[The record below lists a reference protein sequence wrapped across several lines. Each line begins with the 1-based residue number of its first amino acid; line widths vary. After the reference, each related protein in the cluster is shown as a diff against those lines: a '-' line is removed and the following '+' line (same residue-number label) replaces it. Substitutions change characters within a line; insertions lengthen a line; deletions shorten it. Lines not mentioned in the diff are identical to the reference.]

1 VQIYSNEKFLFFL
14 FPFFISLRRSRIR
27 LIDGRPY
34 SPTASPEIDLLGGM
48 MRPGPA
54 AHSFMIGGGGG
65 GTPIT
70 TPMGTPAGTPRGGTH
85 SRDSRDLLACDS
97 PDTLSETDSQA
108 SLRLRRKLPLLPPDQ
123 EAALLPSVQKKKLE
137 LAKSQQQQ
145 QQQQQQQL
153 VSVQERIKAYSN
165 LRQGSLTEA
174 NTSSGGVDRG
184 YSSGASAASFSG
196 LTRPTSETNLRQLA
210 YGESMASSLA
220 ARPGSAHGLL
230 QGSSI
235 VNANGLRSSINSN
248 LTSGNL
254 AGGGVGIA
262 RSNPSISVKSE
273 DQTLRESLAAILPPD
288 LRHLVGA
295 PSTNLVMTTS
305 STTNDSSTILSV
317 VSLDTRNGQT
327 FTKPEVYSN
336 FISVGYLAGRNSD
349 GCARR
354 LARITVDTS
363 PSLGGGAAET
373 NGGSGST
380 QEPNGQG
387 PRTGAEDPPR
397 AGKVCRTQRP
407 DEKVKIQLQISVN
420 FHF

>member
-1 VQIYSNEKFLFFL
+1 MLAQQQQQQAPSASLLHQSSIGLFICHLTIMIVGLLKRNSISPVPDPNKMSHGIGDLYGSSSALRSADLLHKSVGNNVTLFLFFVKL
-14 FPFFISLRRSRIR
+14 LLIDGLCRSRIR

-34 SPTASPEIDLLGGM
+34 SPTASPEIDMLG

-54 AHSFMIGGGGG
+54 AHSFMIGGSG

-70 TPMGTPAGTPRGGTH
+70 TPMGTPAGTPRGGAH

-145 QQQQQQQL
+145 QQQL

-174 NTSSGGVDRG
+174 SASNTLDRG
-184 YSSGASAASFSG
+184 YSSGTSAGSFG
-196 LTRPTSETNLRQLA
+196 GMTRPTSETNLRQLA

-220 ARPGSAHGLL
+220 ARPGSALGLL
-230 QGSSI
+230 QCSSI
-235 VNANGLRSSINSN
+235 VNANGLRSTINSN
-248 LTSGNL
+248 LTGNL
-254 AGGGVGIA
+254 GAVA
-262 RSNPSISVKSE
+262 RSNPAISLKSE

-295 PSTNLVMTTS
+295 PSTNLVTSS
-305 STTNDSSTILSV
+305 STTNDSTTILSV
-317 VSLDTRNGQT
+317 VRKGFFS
-327 FTKPEVYSN
+327 F
-336 FISVGYLAGRNSD
+336 F
-349 GCARR
+349 
-354 LARITVDTS
+354 
-363 PSLGGGAAET
+363 
-373 NGGSGST
+373 
-380 QEPNGQG
+380 
-387 PRTGAEDPPR
+387 
-397 AGKVCRTQRP
+397 
-407 DEKVKIQLQISVN
+407 
-420 FHF
+420 

>member
-1 VQIYSNEKFLFFL
+1 
-14 FPFFISLRRSRIR
+14 

-34 SPTASPEIDLLGGM
+34 SPTASPEIDMLG

-54 AHSFMIGGGGG
+54 AHSFIIGGGG

-70 TPMGTPAGTPRGGTH
+70 TPMGTPAGTPRGGAH

-145 QQQQQQQL
+145 QQQL

-174 NTSSGGVDRG
+174 NASSGVDRG

-220 ARPGSAHGLL
+220 ARPGSALGLL

-248 LTSGNL
+248 LTSANL
-254 AGGGVGIA
+254 SGGVVA

-295 PSTNLVMTTS
+295 PSTNLVTTS
-305 STTNDSSTILSV
+305 STTNDSSAILSV
-317 VSLDTRNGQT
+317 VS
-327 FTKPEVYSN
+327 
-336 FISVGYLAGRNSD
+336 
-349 GCARR
+349 
-354 LARITVDTS
+354 
-363 PSLGGGAAET
+363 
-373 NGGSGST
+373 
-380 QEPNGQG
+380 
-387 PRTGAEDPPR
+387 
-397 AGKVCRTQRP
+397 
-407 DEKVKIQLQISVN
+407 
-420 FHF
+420 

>member
-1 VQIYSNEKFLFFL
+1 M
-14 FPFFISLRRSRIR
+14 
-27 LIDGRPY
+27 IDGRPY
-34 SPTASPEIDLLGGM
+34 SPTASPEIDMLTG

-54 AHSFMIGGGGG
+54 AHSFMIGGGG

-85 SRDSRDLLACDS
+85 SSRDSRDLLACDS

-145 QQQQQQQL
+145 QQQQQQL
-153 VSVQERIKAYSN
+153 VSVQERIKAYSS
-165 LRQGSLTEA
+165 LRQGSLTETA
-174 NTSSGGVDRG
+174 NASSGVDRG
-184 YSSGASAASFSG
+184 YSSGTSAAGSFSG

-210 YGESMASSLA
+210 YGESMANSLA
-220 ARPGSAHGLL
+220 ARPGSALGLL

-248 LTSGNL
+248 LTS
-254 AGGGVGIA
+254 AGLVGGVA

-295 PSTNLVMTTS
+295 PSTVTTS

-317 VSLDTRNGQT
+317 VRGTFPRNWIQYIQICVS
-327 FTKPEVYSN
+327 FFHK
-336 FISVGYLAGRNSD
+336 GRNPD

-354 LARITVDTS
+354 LARITVNTS
-363 PSLGGGAAET
+363 PSIGGGAAET
-373 NGGSGST
+373 NRRSSST
-380 QEPNGQG
+380 
-387 PRTGAEDPPR
+387 
-397 AGKVCRTQRP
+397 
-407 DEKVKIQLQISVN
+407 
-420 FHF
+420 